1 MQRIINNP
9 DNLVNE
15 MVEGF
20 KLAHNDIVA
29 STSNPRVLKYVNAPV
44 PGKVG
49 IVTGGGSG
57 HKPAF
62 IGYIGENMIDA
73 VAVGE
78 IFSSPTARSFYDAI
92 KISDSGRGVAV
103 LYGNYSGDNMNVRM
117 ARDEAE
123 ENGIIVKTVVAND
136 DVPSAPA
143 SESKKRRGVA
153 GEVLMWKVGG
163 SKAAM
168 GANLDEVITAA
179 QKAIDNTR
187 SIGIG
192 LTPCTIPAAGKPNFQ
207 IKPGKMELGIG
218 HHGEPGIKVVDLA
231 TADEMAVMS
240 LDIILPDLPF
250 KGGDDLVVL
259 VSGLG
264 ATPVSELYVFYRKV
278 SEILKSKMMTI
289 HKAYVGNYFTSLD
302 MMGVTLTIMK
312 LDDELKELIDY
323 KSNSVAL
330 KQF

>member
-1 MQRIINNP
+1 MQRIINDP

-15 MVEGF
+15 MVDGF
-20 KLAHNDIVA
+20 KLVHNDIVA
-29 STSNPRVLKYVNAPV
+29 ATANPRVLKYVNTPV

-78 IFSSPTARSFYDAI
+78 IFSSPTAKSFYDAI
-92 KISDSGRGVAV
+92 KVSDSGRGVAV

-117 ARDEAE
+117 AKEEAE
-123 ENGIIVKTVVAND
+123 DDGIVVKTVVAND
-136 DVPSAPA
+136 DVPSAPVT
-143 SESKKRRGVA
+143 ERNKRRGVA
-153 GEVLMWKVGG
+153 GEILMWKVGG
-163 SKAAM
+163 AKAAM
-168 GANLDEVITAA
+168 GADLDEVIAA
-179 QKAIDNTR
+179 SQKAIDNTR

-192 LTPCTIPAAGKPNFQ
+192 LTPCTIPAAGKPNFH
-207 IKPGKMELGIG
+207 IEPGKMELGIG
-218 HHGEPGIKVVDLA
+218 HHGEPGIKVVDLK
-231 TADEMAVMS
+231 TADEMASMS
-240 LDIILPDLPF
+240 LDIIIPDMPF
-250 KGGDDLVVL
+250 KSGDDLVVL

-264 ATPVSELYVFYRKV
+264 ATPVSELYVYYRKV
-278 SEILKSKMMTI
+278 SEILKSKNMNI
-289 HKAYVGNYFTSLD
+289 YKSYVGNYFTSLE

-312 LDDELKELIDY
+312 VDDELKELIDY
-323 KSNSVAL
+323 KANSVAL